1 MVESLQASLDQA
13 FDRFADFISIQGP
26 APSVEA
32 IDRLQEALGIDDETR
47 RVLVDRLEGD
57 FDDAFKA
64 PQVLLGLILGVSAA
78 ELARER
84 YGVG

>member
-1 MVESLQASLDQA
+1 MVESLQASLDEA
-13 FDRFADFISIQGP
+13 FDRFADFIAVQGR
-26 APSVEA
+26 APSVDA

-47 RVLVDRLEGD
+47 RILADRLGSD
-57 FDDAFKA
+57 FEEDFES
-64 PQVLLGLILGVSAA
+64 PEVLLGLILGVSAA